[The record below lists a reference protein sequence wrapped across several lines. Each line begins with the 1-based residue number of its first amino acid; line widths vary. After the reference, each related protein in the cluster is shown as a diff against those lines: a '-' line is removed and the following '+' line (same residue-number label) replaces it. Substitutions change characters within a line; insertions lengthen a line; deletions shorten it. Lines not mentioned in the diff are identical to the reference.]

1 MELELHMAAPPAVSC
16 KAGRGFFA
24 HRSQTGPC
32 RQQHVALGAGTR
44 GRDALTLSPPSS
56 ALPQSLHPSFPRT
69 AGSGTF
75 APGIIPPVF

>member
-1 MELELHMAAPPAVSC
+1 MELAAPPAVSC

-24 HRSQTGPC
+24 HRSQAGPC
-32 RQQHVALGAGTR
+32 RQQHVALGAGTC

-56 ALPQSLHPSFPRT
+56 ALRQSPHPSFPPT

-75 APGIIPPVF
+75 APGIIPPMF